1 MTAAVARAFLDAC
14 LLDVTALKPGNVGLH
29 ADGHGLRAA
38 DFVRSAEAAA
48 PAIAQPAGGVGERIH
63 RAIVATHQAV
73 GTNTNLGIV
82 LLAAPIAHAASGP
95 PGREALMKRL
105 RAGLASLTIEDARLA
120 FEAIRLARPGGL
132 GTADRHDVHGPARVS
147 LLEAMRAAADR
158 DLIARQYATGYAD
171 VADTGLARLAA
182 ARERG
187 RDWRWATT
195 EVYLAFLARHPDSH
209 VARKFGLEQAAK
221 LRDEAIA
228 REREAARAVDSAA
241 AAGPLAAWDRELKA
255 RGLNPG
261 TSADLTVATL
271 FLALL
276 SDEATDCAHRGQRR
290 GAGERVGAF
299 PTG

>member
-1 MTAAVARAFLDAC
+1 MSADVERAFVDAC
-14 LLDVTALKPGNVGLH
+14 LLDVAALKPGNVGLH
-29 ADGHGLRAA
+29 AGGHGMQAV
-38 DFVRSAEAAA
+38 DFIRSAEAAA
-48 PAIAQPAGGVGERIH
+48 PALARPAGGVGERIH

-95 PGREALMKRL
+95 SGRGALMKRL
-105 RAGLASLTIEDARLA
+105 HACLASLTIEDARLA

-132 GTADRHDVHGPARVS
+132 GTADRHDVHGPARVN

-158 DLIARQYATGYAD
+158 DLIARQYATGYAE

-182 ARERG
+182 ARARG

-209 VARKFGLEQAAK
+209 VARKFGAAEAGR
-221 LRDEAIA
+221 LRDEAVA
-228 REREAARAVDSAA
+228 RDRDAARAEDLAA
-241 AAGPLAAWDRELKA
+241 DAGPLGAWDGELKA

-261 TSADLTVATL
+261 SSADLTVATL
-271 FLALL
+271 FLAFL
-276 SDEATDCAHRGQRR
+276 SDEATDYAHRGLRR
-290 GAGERVGAF
+290 GAGERVGTF